1 MISHI
6 LCRSLAINFLVH
18 HICIMFPHIQGV
30 ALDEV
35 SQTSLE
41 VAKLAVEDAVARARG
56 EVCCL

>member
-1 MISHI
+1 MKT
-6 LCRSLAINFLVH
+6 FT
-18 HICIMFPHIQGV
+18 QGA

-56 EVCCL
+56 EVRSHFNSSFFFQFHAFA